1 MKPSHHSSSWASAF
15 CASESVLQEE
25 ICKRWWITASAE
37 SLPGVYIVTAPALRD
52 SLPIAPTQPQFLLTR
67 LHRKRKRGVAIHSR
81 RELPRLRSTFK
92 QAHVCPRHN
101 AAGLDING
109 YLLSR
114 SRHLDLC
121 AALERLAG
129 PEVVPGSV
137 GQHHLAVRL
146 SGKQRRN
153 HHPVAKHVLIIDVAQ
168 PCLLRRIQHERAERR
183 RPVFGVALESR
194 RQVRHKL
201 HPPADNLAATRLE
214 LLPAIEQLVRIILF
228 AVQLLPRRI
237 LDIPAIHHCERREH
251 HALQAANQIFFAHC
265 VAHFRTPQQP
275 AESRVHQP
283 SNEVAMRIQVAVE

>member
-153 HHPVAKHVLIIDVAQ
+153 HHPVADHVLIIDVLQ
-168 PCLLRRIQHERAERR
+168 PFFLRRIQHQRAEGR
-183 RPVFGVALESR
+183 RPIFGVALESR
-194 RQVRHKL
+194 RMIRHKL
-201 HPPADNLAATRLE
+201 HSPADNRSEEHTSELQLRQYLVCRL
-214 LLPAIEQLVRIILF
+214 LLEKT
-228 AVQLLPRRI
+228 LLSFDWFSRRV
-237 LDIPAIHHCERREH
+237 DADSCSV
-251 HALQAANQIFFAHC
+251 LQSRAC
-265 VAHFRTPQQP
+265 RT
-275 AESRVHQP
+275 
-283 SNEVAMRIQVAVE
+283 